1 MPSSLFA
8 QATTVATKGDMTAF
22 VVENPMAIG
31 GWGNGYVAIGK
42 HHRLYEAPE
51 GVLDDLLTTHKGV
64 TYNQLANGYYVIGF
78 DTMHLSDNRENC
90 DKDFVI
96 AETKALLEQLA
107 NLAG

>member
-1 MPSSLFA
+1 MLSPLFP

-22 VVENPMAIG
+22 VVENTLTCG

-42 HHRLYEAPE
+42 HHRLYDAPA

-64 TYNQLANGYYVIGF
+64 TYNQLGDGYYVIGF
-78 DTMHLSDNRENC
+78 DTLHLGDNRENC

-96 AETKALLEQLA
+96 SETKSLLEQLA